1 MIQAYLCK
9 PTYYST
15 TLLHKPT
22 PQEHRPAKP
31 QQTLNLLKAHYTTY
45 HHPTHPK
52 WHRRKIQP
60 IIFNS
65 KTAPQYASKS
75 NNLTHQQSILLCL
88 PNHHHM
94 TQTSMPIYNMVTKYH
109 ITRTVCG
116 SNINKLSPIR
126 SQPPLRIQ
134 SPLQHTRNMGG
145 KHPSLWQ
152 KLDRTFTRK
161 QHRPSLVDKLI
172 STQEELTSCT

>member
-1 MIQAYLCK
+1 
-9 PTYYST
+9 
-15 TLLHKPT
+15 
-22 PQEHRPAKP
+22 
-31 QQTLNLLKAHYTTY
+31 
-45 HHPTHPK
+45 
-52 WHRRKIQP
+52 
-60 IIFNS
+60 
-65 KTAPQYASKS
+65 
-75 NNLTHQQSILLCL
+75 
-88 PNHHHM
+88 M

-116 SNINKLSPIR
+116 SNINKWSPIR

-152 KLDRTFTRK
+152 RLDWTFTRK

-172 STQEELTSCT
+172 STQEEFTSCTYPLLLLHCKESHKRCTLIHQCISQHITIQPPHMTGQLKGLIWQTQQGRNMGLYTCLRIQTT